1 MNVRPSEKRYDDL
14 QQVRM
19 ALDEAS
25 ILAITDAKG
34 RIIEVNTHFCRLS
47 GYDRDELIGR
57 THRVVNSRHHPRS
70 FFRTLWETIRAGQI
84 WRGEI
89 KNRAKDGRE
98 YWVSTVIV
106 PVLGADGRPERYVS
120 IRHDV
125 TAHKQ
130 AEQSLRRA
138 QENLA
143 LAQQAASLGSW
154 EWDLRSGAL
163 AISDEGRRILGL
175 PEWSGPLTLARV
187 ARFLPKQTRRQAL
200 RQFNLAR
207 RRQDRLRFETV
218 VAAADGGEALLRSEL
233 VCLRDGF
240 GHAVGL
246 AGTIQ
251 DITAERETQRRLE
264 SLSQREQVT
273 GLPNRRFFRGSLA
286 RLAQRCIDSGGRVAL
301 LFLDLD
307 RFGDINEEFGHAVG
321 DSLLRVV
328 AERLRGAVGDGNL
341 LAHLGSDEFAVV
353 MDGISGVGDAAAMA
367 HKLVRSMEAPASV
380 DGHVLYCGASVGF
393 SLLPQDASSMEALQ
407 SQAGLALA
415 AAKAAGRNAFR
426 RYTLDMGVANAR
438 RVALLRHLRGALA
451 ARQFVVRYQPQ
462 VRLDNGRLHG
472 VEALLRWEHPDLGL
486 VGPDEFVP
494 LLEEAGAIEAVGA
507 WVMEHA
513 ARDAQV
519 WAEAGHPLRVAV
531 NVSPRQLTSGTLTGV
546 VEAVLRGTGLAGS
559 CLELEVTEST
569 LTVDPTRVADQL
581 QRVRE
586 LGVTVSIDDFGTGY
600 SSLGRLKQFP
610 VDVLKIDKCFTADLL
625 EGSHDAA
632 IITAI
637 VSLARNLGMKVVAEG
652 IERPDVAEVLRS
664 LRCDTG
670 QGFLFGRPMSAAH
683 IAALSRRA
691 PEWR

>member
-1 MNVRPSEKRYDDL
+1 
-14 QQVRM
+14 
-19 ALDEAS
+19 
-25 ILAITDAKG
+25 
-34 RIIEVNTHFCRLS
+34 
-47 GYDRDELIGR
+47 
-57 THRVVNSRHHPRS
+57 
-70 FFRTLWETIRAGQI
+70 
-84 WRGEI
+84 
-89 KNRAKDGRE
+89 
-98 YWVSTVIV
+98 
-106 PVLGADGRPERYVS
+106 
-120 IRHDV
+120 
-125 TAHKQ
+125 
-130 AEQSLRRA
+130 
-138 QENLA
+138 
-143 LAQQAASLGSW
+143 
-154 EWDLRSGAL
+154 
-163 AISDEGRRILGL
+163 
-175 PEWSGPLTLARV
+175 
-187 ARFLPKQTRRQAL
+187 
-200 RQFNLAR
+200 
-207 RRQDRLRFETV
+207 
-218 VAAADGGEALLRSEL
+218 
-233 VCLRDGF
+233 
-240 GHAVGL
+240 
-246 AGTIQ
+246 
-251 DITAERETQRRLE
+251 
-264 SLSQREQVT
+264 
-273 GLPNRRFFRGSLA
+273 
-286 RLAQRCIDSGGRVAL
+286 
-301 LFLDLD
+301 
-307 RFGDINEEFGHAVG
+307 
-321 DSLLRVV
+321 
-328 AERLRGAVGDGNL
+328 
-341 LAHLGSDEFAVV
+341 
-353 MDGISGVGDAAAMA
+353 
-367 HKLVRSMEAPASV
+367 
-380 DGHVLYCGASVGF
+380 
-393 SLLPQDASSMEALQ
+393 LQ